1 VYASAYEQNPRFY
14 VFVRILE
21 AYDDVLTPATL
32 LVLPGDAAMFRLL
45 SGPPSTE

>member
-1 VYASAYEQNPRFY
+1 MSVANGYKCT
-14 VFVRILE
+14 LE
-21 AYDDVLTPATL
+21 AYDDVPTPETL